1 MNSGC
6 ETKGMGG
13 VGSLVFGHVPQ
24 VTGWSLIGS
33 VILQFLHFIFAVK
46 VGVAKGETAAC
57 VTGESFPFTESSIL
71 TVVPRA
77 LS

>member
-6 ETKGMGG
+6 ETKGQRWL
-13 VGSLVFGHVPQ
+13 GSPVYCLVPHGNRLFRIWV
-24 VTGWSLIGS
+24 
-33 VILQFLHFIFAVK
+33 VIIEFLHFIFAVK